1 MTLSTQ
7 DAAVVGKSLSYDE
20 RPARSWNSRSIR
32 SPLDMS
38 AAAGMYGMSLRQL
51 RGGGLADLIKRLMG
65 RGLSEK
71 QAREAVMRMLEAQQI
86 SGRTL

>member
-1 MTLSTQ
+1 MSF
-7 DAAVVGKSLSYDE
+7 SYDV
-20 RPARSWNSRSIR
+20 RPARSWNSRAIR

-38 AAAGMYGMSLRQL
+38 AASGMYGQSLKELGQL
-51 RGGGLADLIKRLMG
+51 GGGGIMGLIKRLMG
-65 RGLSEK
+65 RGLSER

>member
-1 MTLSTQ
+1 MSF
-7 DAAVVGKSLSYDE
+7 SYDA
-20 RPARSWNSRSIR
+20 RPARAWNSRAIR

-38 AAAGMYGMSLRQL
+38 AASGMYGQSLREL
-51 RGGGLADLIKRLMG
+51 GKLGGGGIVGLIKRLMG